1 VDAKQLA
8 CAHSSLILANNFAPV
23 SEALYTFR
31 VLHLKIDILRKNY
44 NLEIE
49 SPFTLFVGGNTVVFD
64 ALIKGYGA
72 KNGMVIDSDG
82 SKLINLNSELSALNY
97 GFSCLNLNASDIADG
112 FDEIL
117 DDWGASGI

>member
-1 VDAKQLA
+1 
-8 CAHSSLILANNFAPV
+8 
-23 SEALYTFR
+23 
-31 VLHLKIDILRKNY
+31 LKIDILRKNY

>member
-1 VDAKQLA
+1 LPLKT
-8 CAHSSLILANNFAPV
+8 
-23 SEALYTFR
+23 ALYTFR

-49 SPFTLFVGGNTVVFD
+49 SPFSLVVSGNTVVFD

-82 SKLINLNSELSALNY
+82 SKLIKLSSELSSSNY
-97 GFSCLNLNASDIADG
+97 GFSCLNLNASDVADG

-117 DDWGASGI
+117 EDWGASGI